1 MSKSRYS
8 RRRRRRLK
16 SGVVV
21 ALVCVVIAAAAAV
34 LVKTGALKK
43 IAQPTSE
50 AQSTAVLSSAQSS
63 TASASSSEASS
74 LPEKQVKTT
83 KKIPVLMYHSIN
95 YEKNNILRVP
105 KEKFAAQMKWLYDNG
120 YSTLSLDEVYD
131 AVANDKEVPEKSV
144 VLTFDDGYKDNYENA
159 FPVLK
164 KYNFK
169 ATVFMITDEIGDS
182 KNGYLTAE
190 QIKEMDSY
198 GIRVE
203 SHTLDHPDLDSLSYE
218 KQYKELAESKATLEK
233 LLGRTVNFIAYPSGR
248 YDSNTIKAAKKA
260 GYKMCFK
267 MKGGIGSIDDNEYEF
282 PRFFVG
288 EDLDD
293 FISRVEGT
301 ADYS

>member
-1 MSKSRYS
+1 MSNNRYP

-16 SGVVV
+16 NGVAAA
-21 ALVCVVIAAAAAV
+21 ALCVLVAAAAAAS
-34 LVKTGALKK
+34 VKTGIFKPGASPENVSTA
-43 IAQPTSE
+43 AQ
-50 AQSTAVLSSAQSS
+50 AQSPKAGA
-63 TASASSSEASS
+63 AGGEASS
-74 LPEKQVKTT
+74 QPRRVKTT

-105 KEKFAAQMKWLYDNG
+105 KEKFAAQMKWLYENG
-120 YSTLSLDEVYD
+120 YTTLSLDEVCD
-131 AVANDKEVPEKSV
+131 AVENKRGVPEKSV

-169 ATVFMITDEIGDS
+169 ATIFMITGKIGDS

-190 QIKEMDSY
+190 QIREMDSR

-203 SHTLDHPDLDSLSYE
+203 SHTVSHSDLDALSYNE
-218 KQYKELAESKATLEK
+218 QYKELSESKAALEK
-233 LLGRTVNFIAYPSGR
+233 LLGRPVCFLAYPSGK
-248 YDSNTIKAAKKA
+248 YNADTVKAAKKA

-267 MKGGIGSIDDNEYEF
+267 MKGGIGSIDDDRYEF

-288 EDLDD
+288 EDLGD

-301 ADYS
+301 ANYS